1 MNVTDD
7 TDIIARLLRENEE
20 LKSALKAEKERNIL
34 PEEGSDYIYNVEECL
49 QKIEENIEKMQ
60 ENVYEKFDRT
70 EKMNMKKFAELQ
82 RKISNVEDSISMFLY
97 PQYVQHWLNSL
108 PENGI
113 FKSN

>member
-60 ENVYEKFDRT
+60 ENVYEKFDST

-82 RKISNVEDSISMFLY
+82 RKISNVEDSISMFPY

-108 PENGI
+108 LENGI